1 MSKIH
6 RTRSSTTKKTTTA
19 ASENVDTDSREAS
32 IISTSSTLSFSPS
45 KRTRLQEKAQLSG
58 LNDRLAAYIEKV
70 RSLEAENAAL
80 LMRIKH
86 IETEDRKEERDVTA
100 AWKKKCDE
108 LRNLVDALSADK
120 TKLEVTRSKAV
131 HEFTD
136 VAARLERIERELKS
150 TSDALLYEQNLT
162 QELKATVET
171 EKNRRNHC
179 ENERRKLADEN
190 KELKDKLKLS
200 KKAAE
205 DETLLRT
212 EFQNKVH
219 TLEEELEFEKANNRR
234 KIDEFHKKKTD
245 EFTILRNEMDRN
257 YNDELVQQL
266 QAMRA
271 ECDGRIAQNRK
282 EIDNM
287 YKKKFA
293 DSANLSSKE
302 RQELAG
308 ARAQISQLTIEI
320 RQIETKYKNA
330 LSEKNRLADQIEE
343 LENRLTHAE
352 KHAEI
357 QLASK
362 NEDIARLE
370 KQIQD
375 LLDDYSGLMDVK
387 IQLDNEIEAYRRLL
401 EGEETR
407 LNISTESL
415 NNSGL
420 NNSHSISRASSFL
433 TNFLSSA
440 SRSTRGTKRPRLDE
454 TVSEFVNNP
463 AVMKKINQARKTS
476 ESFCAITIEEFPES
490 GDYIR
495 LKNNSNEEVPIGKW
509 QLSVSDNEEKALDYT
524 FNEKYILPPSTTLTI
539 WSKDAP
545 HATNKGNNIAM
556 KTSNWPSGETL
567 HATLIDNCGEKMAS
581 RDIYSQEEAI
591 EFLKKN
597 PDQSCCVM

>member
-6 RTRSSTTKKTTTA
+6 RTRSSTTKKTNVTT
-19 ASENVDTDSREAS
+19 SSNVDTDSREAS
-32 IISTSSTLSFSPS
+32 VVSNASTLSFSPS

-58 LNDRLAAYIEKV
+58 LNNRLAAYIEKV

-80 LMRIKH
+80 SMRIQR

-108 LRNLVDALSADK
+108 LRNLVDTLSSDK
-120 TKLEVTRSKAV
+120 TRLEVTKSKAV
-131 HEFTD
+131 HEITD
-136 VAARLERIERELKS
+136 VAARLERVERELKS

-190 KELKDKLKLS
+190 KDLKDRLKLS
-200 KKAAE
+200 KKAVE
-205 DETLLRT
+205 DEIVLRT
-212 EFQNKVH
+212 DLQNKVI
-219 TLEEELEFEKANNRR
+219 TLEEELEFEKANNRK
-234 KIDEFHKKKTD
+234 KIDEFHKKKS
-245 EFTILRNEMDRN
+245 EELTILRNEMDRN

-266 QAMRA
+266 QSMRA
-271 ECDGRIAQNRK
+271 ECDARITQNRK
-282 EIDNM
+282 EMDAL
-287 YKKKFA
+287 YKKKFT

-308 ARAQISQLTIEI
+308 ARAQITQLTVEI

-330 LSEKNRLADQIEE
+330 LSEKARLVDQIED
-343 LENRLTHAE
+343 LESRLAHAE
-352 KHAEI
+352 KRAEI

-375 LLDDYSGLMDVK
+375 LMDDYSGLMDVK
-387 IQLDNEIEAYRRLL
+387 IQLDTEIEAYRRLL

-407 LNISTESL
+407 LNISSESM

-420 NNSHSISRASSFL
+420 NSHGSSRGASFL
-433 TNFLSSA
+433 SNFLSSA
-440 SRSTRGTKRPRLDE
+440 TRSSTRGTKRPRFDE

-463 AVMKKINQARKTS
+463 AVMKKINQARSTS
-476 ESFCAITIEEFPES
+476 ESFCAVTIEEFPES
-490 GDYIR
+490 GDYIK
-495 LKNNSNEEVPIGKW
+495 LKNNSNEEVPLGKW
-509 QLSVSDNEEKALDYT
+509 QLSVSDNEERALDYT
-524 FNEKYILPPSTTLTI
+524 FNEKYVLPASTTLTI

-545 HATNKGNNIAM
+545 HATNKGDNIAM
-556 KTSNWPSGETL
+556 KTSNWPTGETL
-567 HATLIDNCGEKMAS
+567 HAILTDADGEKMAT

>member
-6 RTRSSTTKKTTTA
+6 RTRSSTTKKTNITT
-19 ASENVDTDSREAS
+19 SSNVDTDSREAS
-32 IISTSSTLSFSPS
+32 VVSNASTLSFSPS

-58 LNDRLAAYIEKV
+58 LNNRLAAYIEKV

-80 LMRIKH
+80 SMRIQR

-108 LRNLVDALSADK
+108 LRNLVDTLSSDK
-120 TKLEVTRSKAV
+120 TRLEVTKSKAV
-131 HEFTD
+131 HEITD
-136 VAARLERIERELKS
+136 VAARLERVERELKS

-190 KELKDKLKLS
+190 KDLKDRLKLS
-200 KKAAE
+200 KKAVE
-205 DETLLRT
+205 DEIVLRT
-212 EFQNKVH
+212 DLQNKVI
-219 TLEEELEFEKANNRR
+219 TLEEELEFERANNR
-234 KIDEFHKKKTD
+234 KKFDEFHKKKS
-245 EFTILRNEMDRN
+245 EELTILRNEMDRN

-266 QAMRA
+266 QSMRA
-271 ECDGRIAQNRK
+271 ECDARITQNRK
-282 EIDNM
+282 EMDAL
-287 YKKKFA
+287 YKKKFT

-308 ARAQISQLTIEI
+308 ARAQITQLTVEI

-330 LSEKNRLADQIEE
+330 LSEKARLADQIED
-343 LENRLTHAE
+343 LESRLAHAE
-352 KHAEI
+352 KRAEI

-375 LLDDYSGLMDVK
+375 LMDDYSGLMDIK
-387 IQLDNEIEAYRRLL
+387 IQLDTEIEAYRRLL

-407 LNISTESL
+407 LNISNDSM
-415 NNSGL
+415 
-420 NNSHSISRASSFL
+420 NNSHGSSRGGASSFL
-433 TNFLSSA
+433 SNFLSSA
-440 SRSTRGTKRPRLDE
+440 SRSSTRGTKRPRFDE

-463 AVMKKINQARKTS
+463 AVMKKINQARSSS
-476 ESFCAITIEEFPES
+476 ESFCAVTIEEFPEN

-495 LKNNSNEEVPIGKW
+495 LKNNSDEEVPLGRW
-509 QLSVSDNEEKALDYT
+509 QLSVSDNEERALDYT
-524 FNEKYILPPSTTLTI
+524 FNEKYVLPASTILTI

-545 HATNKGNNIAM
+545 NATNKGDNIAM
-556 KTSNWPSGETL
+556 KTSNWPTGETL
-567 HATLIDNCGEKMAS
+567 HAILTDADGEKMAT

>member
-1 MSKIH
+1 M
-6 RTRSSTTKKTTTA
+6 
-19 ASENVDTDSREAS
+19 
-32 IISTSSTLSFSPS
+32 SFSPS

-58 LNDRLAAYIEKV
+58 LNNRLAAYIEKV

-80 LMRIKH
+80 SMRIQR
-86 IETEDRKEERDVTA
+86 IETEDRKEEKDVAA

-108 LRNLVDALSADK
+108 LRNLVDSLSADK
-120 TKLEVTRSKAV
+120 TRLEVTRNKAV
-131 HEFTD
+131 HEITD
-136 VAARLERIERELKS
+136 VAARLERVERELKS

-179 ENERRKLADEN
+179 ENDRRKLADEN

-200 KKAAE
+200 KKAVE
-205 DETLLRT
+205 DEIVLRT
-212 EFQNKVH
+212 DLQNKVI
-219 TLEEELEFEKANNRR
+219 TLEEELDFEKANNRR
-234 KIDEFHKKKTD
+234 KIDEFHKKKT
-245 EFTILRNEMDRN
+245 EELTILRNEMDRS

-302 RQELAG
+302 RQDLAG
-308 ARAQISQLTIEI
+308 ARAQISQLTVEI

-330 LSEKNRLADQIEE
+330 LSEKSRLSDQIED
-343 LENRLTHAE
+343 LENRLSHAE
-352 KHAEI
+352 KRAEI
-357 QLASK
+357 QIASK

-375 LLDDYSGLMDVK
+375 LMDDYSGLMDIK
-387 IQLDNEIEAYRRLL
+387 IQLDTEIEAYRRLL

-407 LNISTESL
+407 LNISSESF
-415 NNSGL
+415 NSSGL
-420 NNSHSISRASSFL
+420 NNSHNASRASSFL
-433 TNFLSSA
+433 TNLFSST

-463 AVMKKINQARKTS
+463 AVMKKINQARSTS
-476 ESFCAITIEEFPES
+476 ESFCAVTIEEFPEN
-490 GDYIR
+490 GDYVR
-495 LKNNSNEEVPIGKW
+495 LKNNSNEEVHLGKW
-509 QLSVSDNEEKALDYT
+509 QLSVSDNEERALDYT

-545 HATNKGNNIAM
+545 LATNKGDNIVM
-556 KTSNWPSGETL
+556 KTSNWPFGETL
-567 HATLIDNCGEKMAS
+567 HATLSDADGEKMAS

-597 PDQSCCVM
+597 PDQNCCVM